1 MVRGGYVAGESG
13 RQTWFI
19 TGVGRGLGRGIAEC
33 VLDSGRT
40 VVGTVRRDGDAVD
53 LAEKYGDRVLLVT
66 ADVTD
71 RPAVAAAVEAAV
83 AAYGRIDVLVNNA
96 GYTLV
101 AGVEDATDQQI
112 REQFETNFFGTVN
125 VTRCVLPAM
134 RSQAAGR
141 IIMIS
146 SVAGASAAP
155 GMGYYAATKHAMEGF
170 SESLSKEVA
179 GLGIKVTIVQP
190 GLFRTDTLG
199 ASLQSVSP
207 SAAYEASVGALIGA
221 LSGFSGAQPGDP
233 RRLGGALLAL
243 VEAEKPPL
251 RVPIDPGASGSVRG
265 RLEQQLAEL
274 DEWGPRLATEPIG

>member
-1 MVRGGYVAGESG
+1 VADESK

-19 TGVGRGLGRGIAEC
+19 TGVGRGLGRGIAES

-71 RPAVAAAVEAAV
+71 RPGVAAAVEAAV
-83 AAYGRIDVLVNNA
+83 AAFGRIDVLVNNA

-101 AGVEDATDQQI
+101 AGVEDATDEQI

-125 VTRCVLPAM
+125 VTRRVVPVM

-155 GMGYYAATKHAMEGF
+155 GMGYYAATKHAVEGF

-207 SAAYEASVGALIGA
+207 SAAYEASVGALMGA

-233 RRLGGALLAL
+233 RRLGGALLSL

-251 RVPIDPGASGSVRG
+251 RVPIDPGASAPVRG